1 MCLLAGLFGGDAHHD
16 GDGGGGGGGDSA
28 RAAWK
33 PSCGNLGLLLQR
45 FMELAVMPYSSGAVA
60 TAMPVPSAS
69 RFSAGSYRLSSSLS
83 SPSYYTSEYRS
94 KYSTPSSSTSSVA
107 AYGRRHLSLSE
118 ADSGL
123 GASSRYSSASGSS
136 FSLSSSSSRERSE
149 AREPAYS
156 RASSRSRADSGA
168 TSASASASAG
178 SSAGVSGGRAPRSST
193 AAALD
198 AVQDLYNKYS
208 PSAYLSPA
216 SCSSA
221 SSSSASSD
229 DEAAAAAGAG
239 PAAPGAASGGGGGGD
254 EPGPVSEVRR
264 RLDSVSASPSPPPQ
278 GAAPAAAAPAAAP
291 TVSVIQQNGTRVRRR
306 ILVTPGPDDGDEGD
320 GERSATAAVA
330 AAAAADG
337 SGASPSRVAKAKSRA
352 DSSDEESSDEEARD
366 RVVAGAARLGTVR
379 RRPPS
384 QAASVGSAAR
394 FESQPEISASPRLL
408 RGYSRTPGNERGGLA
423 GLRNIGNTCFMNSV
437 IQCLSNTKP
446 LLEYLLNDGHLP
458 DINTTVSGMK
468 GALIKA
474 FTTVIQELW
483 HSDSNGTVVNT
494 TALKSQIQRF
504 APRFMGYSQ
513 QDAQEFLRYLLE
525 GLHEDVN
532 RVTVKPK
539 PILTEIDETLSDQ
552 QKSAEAWKR
561 YLRAD
566 DSKIVDIFVGQ
577 LKSTLRCT
585 VCGHCSVTFDPF
597 WDLSLPIPVRTGQV
611 RLQQCLDSFTREEVL
626 DGDEKPTCSKCQMRR
641 KCTKSFTIQK
651 FPKILVLH
659 LKRFSPTERF
669 RGKLNVTVDFPLT
682 GLDLSAYAANRGQ
695 GCTYNLYGVA
705 NHSGTTYS
713 GHYTAYCKHPYTGEW
728 HEYNDS
734 RVSTISSRSIMS
746 SEAYVLF
753 YELFGHTSHL

>member
-16 GDGGGGGGGDSA
+16 GDGGGGGDSA
-28 RAAWK
+28 RPAWK

-60 TAMPVPSAS
+60 TVSAMPVPSAS

-149 AREPAYS
+149 ARETAYS

-208 PSAYLSPA
+208 PSAYLA
-216 SCSSA
+216 
-221 SSSSASSD
+221 
-229 DEAAAAAGAG
+229 E
-239 PAAPGAASGGGGGGD
+239 
-254 EPGPVSEVRR
+254 R
-264 RLDSVSASPSPPPQ
+264 PP
-278 GAAPAAAAPAAAP
+278 
-291 TVSVIQQNGTRVRRR
+291 R
-306 ILVTPGPDDGDEGD
+306 
-320 GERSATAAVA
+320 ATAASTTAQRYAPAVA
-330 AAAAADG
+330 AT
-337 SGASPSRVAKAKSRA
+337 RT
-352 DSSDEESSDEEARD
+352 E
-366 RVVAGAARLGTVR
+366 
-379 RRPPS
+379 
-384 QAASVGSAAR
+384 
-394 FESQPEISASPRLL
+394 EISASPRLL

-446 LLEYLLNDGHLP
+446 LLEYLLNDGHLT

>member
-1 MCLLAGLFGGDAHHD
+1 
-16 GDGGGGGGGDSA
+16 
-28 RAAWK
+28 
-33 PSCGNLGLLLQR
+33 
-45 FMELAVMPYSSGAVA
+45 MPYSSGAVA
-60 TAMPVPSAS
+60 TVSAMPVPSAS

-178 SSAGVSGGRAPRSST
+178 SSAGVSGGRAARSST

-208 PSAYLSPA
+208 PSAYLAERPPRATAASTTAQRYAPAAAVTRTEVIGREQSPA
-216 SCSSA
+216 SSSSA

-239 PAAPGAASGGGGGGD
+239 PAAPGAAGAASGGGD
-254 EPGPVSEVRR
+254 EPGAVSEVRR
-264 RLDSVSASPSPPPQ
+264 RLDSVVSASPSPPPQ
-278 GAAPAAAAPAAAP
+278 GAAPAAAVPAP

-306 ILVTPGPDDGDEGD
+306 ILVTPGPDVGDEGD
-320 GERSATAAVA
+320 GERPAAAEA

-337 SGASPSRVAKAKSRA
+337 SGASPSRVAKAKSRV

-384 QAASVGSAAR
+384 QAASASSAGSAAR
-394 FESQPEISASPRLL
+394 FDGQPEISASPRLL

>member
-16 GDGGGGGGGDSA
+16 GDGDSA

-60 TAMPVPSAS
+60 TVSAMPVPSAS

-168 TSASASASAG
+168 TSASASAG
-178 SSAGVSGGRAPRSST
+178 SSAGVSGGRAQRSST

-208 PSAYLSPA
+208 PSAYLAERPPRATVA
-216 SCSSA
+216 STTA
-221 SSSSASSD
+221 QRY
-229 DEAAAAAGAG
+229 
-239 PAAPGAASGGGGGGD
+239 AP
-254 EPGPVSEVRR
+254 
-264 RLDSVSASPSPPPQ
+264 
-278 GAAPAAAAPAAAP
+278 
-291 TVSVIQQNGTRVRRR
+291 
-306 ILVTPGPDDGDEGD
+306 
-320 GERSATAAVA
+320 AVA
-330 AAAAADG
+330 AT
-337 SGASPSRVAKAKSRA
+337 RT
-352 DSSDEESSDEEARD
+352 E
-366 RVVAGAARLGTVR
+366 
-379 RRPPS
+379 
-384 QAASVGSAAR
+384 
-394 FESQPEISASPRLL
+394 EISASPRLL

-446 LLEYLLNDGHLP
+446 LLEYLLNDGHLT

>member
-1 MCLLAGLFGGDAHHD
+1 
-16 GDGGGGGGGDSA
+16 
-28 RAAWK
+28 
-33 PSCGNLGLLLQR
+33 
-45 FMELAVMPYSSGAVA
+45 MPYSSGAVA
-60 TAMPVPSAS
+60 TVSAMPVPSAS

-149 AREPAYS
+149 ARETAYS

-208 PSAYLSPA
+208 PSAYLA
-216 SCSSA
+216 
-221 SSSSASSD
+221 
-229 DEAAAAAGAG
+229 E
-239 PAAPGAASGGGGGGD
+239 
-254 EPGPVSEVRR
+254 R
-264 RLDSVSASPSPPPQ
+264 PP
-278 GAAPAAAAPAAAP
+278 
-291 TVSVIQQNGTRVRRR
+291 R
-306 ILVTPGPDDGDEGD
+306 
-320 GERSATAAVA
+320 ATAASTTAQRYAPAVA
-330 AAAAADG
+330 AT
-337 SGASPSRVAKAKSRA
+337 RT
-352 DSSDEESSDEEARD
+352 E
-366 RVVAGAARLGTVR
+366 
-379 RRPPS
+379 
-384 QAASVGSAAR
+384 
-394 FESQPEISASPRLL
+394 EISASPRLL

-446 LLEYLLNDGHLP
+446 LLEYLLNDGHLT